1 MSGTGKSEATNFLK
15 DQFNFDLFYFGGI
28 VLNEVKKRGL
38 EINNENEKMVREDL
52 RRQHGNGVLAKIAS
66 ETIAKTDSTIL
77 LDGLY
82 SFTEYKILKELY
94 PENFI
99 VVAIHSDK
107 ALRYERHRPKEIQP
121 LTKPETRPA
130 RLYRDREYSKKGG
143 PIAIADYHI
152 LNNGDVSILRQ
163 NLLELMD
170 KILTDDNSR

>member
-1 MSGTGKSEATNFLK
+1 MNSASTFICIKIRINLITPVK
-15 DQFNFDLFYFGGI
+15 CNFDLFYFGGI

-94 PENFI
+94 PE
-99 VVAIHSDK
+99 
-107 ALRYERHRPKEIQP
+107 Y
-121 LTKPETRPA
+121 
-130 RLYRDREYSKKGG
+130 RLFS
-143 PIAIADYHI
+143 
-152 LNNGDVSILRQ
+152 L
-163 NLLELMD
+163 
-170 KILTDDNSR
+170 

>member
-52 RRQHGNGVLAKIAS
+52 RRQHGNGVLAKNS
-66 ETIAKTDSTIL
+66 FGNHRKNRFDHS

-107 ALRYERHRPKEIQP
+107 ALRYERLAQKEIQAIDQNRS
-121 LTKPETRPA
+121 RPA
-130 RLYRDREYSKKGG
+130 RLYRDREYRKRRS
-143 PIAIADYHI
+143 Y
-152 LNNGDVSILRQ
+152 RY
-163 NLLELMD
+163 
-170 KILTDDNSR
+170 SRLPYPE

>member
-107 ALRYERHRPKEIQP
+107 ALRYERLAQRKFRPLRRGEPSAVPPYMPKE
-121 LTKPETRPA
+121 
-130 RLYRDREYSKKGG
+130 GG
-143 PIAIADYHI
+143 ASSTNRCAMTHDASAGGI
-152 LNNGDVSILRQ
+152 GV
-163 NLLELMD
+163 
-170 KILTDDNSR
+170 

>member
-77 LDGLY
+77 L
-82 SFTEYKILKELY
+82 EELY

-107 ALRYERHRPKEIQP
+107 ALRYERLAQRKFRP
-121 LTKPETRPA
+121 LTKTEVDR
-130 RLYRDREYSKKGG
+130 RDYTEIENIEKGS

>member
-1 MSGTGKSEATNFLK
+1 MSGTGKSEATNYLK

-107 ALRYERHRPKEIQP
+107 ALRYERLAQRKFRP
-121 LTKPETRPA
+121 
-130 RLYRDREYSKKGG
+130 
-143 PIAIADYHI
+143 
-152 LNNGDVSILRQ
+152 
-163 NLLELMD
+163 
-170 KILTDDNSR
+170 

>member
-38 EINNENEKMVREDL
+38 EINNENEKMVSEDL

-107 ALRYERHRPKEIQP
+107 ALRYERLAQRKFRP
-121 LTKPETRPA
+121 LTKTEVDR
-130 RLYRDREYSKKGG
+130 RDYTEIENIEKGG

>member
-38 EINNENEKMVREDL
+38 EINNL

-107 ALRYERHRPKEIQP
+107 ALRYERLAQRKFRP
-121 LTKPETRPA
+121 LTKTEVDR
-130 RLYRDREYSKKGG
+130 RDYTEIENIEKGG

>member
-77 LDGLY
+77 LDDDCHSLY
-82 SFTEYKILKELY
+82 GIQNIERVISGKFYRSSY
-94 PENFI
+94 PF
-99 VVAIHSDK
+99 
-107 ALRYERHRPKEIQP
+107 R
-121 LTKPETRPA
+121 
-130 RLYRDREYSKKGG
+130 
-143 PIAIADYHI
+143 
-152 LNNGDVSILRQ
+152 
-163 NLLELMD
+163 
-170 KILTDDNSR
+170 

>member
-38 EINNENEKMVREDL
+38 EINNENEKM
-52 RRQHGNGVLAKIAS
+52 VLAKIAS

-107 ALRYERHRPKEIQP
+107 ALRYERLAQRKFRP
-121 LTKPETRPA
+121 LTKTEVDR
-130 RLYRDREYSKKGG
+130 RDYTEIENIEKGG

>member
-52 RRQHGNGVLAKIAS
+52 RRQLGNGVLAKIAS

-107 ALRYERHRPKEIQP
+107 ALRYERLAQRKFRP
-121 LTKPETRPA
+121 LTKTEVDR
-130 RLYRDREYSKKGG
+130 RDYTEIENIEKGG
-143 PIAIADYHI
+143 PIAIAD
-152 LNNGDVSILRQ
+152 
-163 NLLELMD
+163 
-170 KILTDDNSR
+170 

>member
-1 MSGTGKSEATNFLK
+1 
-15 DQFNFDLFYFGGI
+15 
-28 VLNEVKKRGL
+28 
-38 EINNENEKMVREDL
+38 MVREDL

-107 ALRYERHRPKEIQP
+107 ALRYERLAQSEIQAIDQNRS
-121 LTKPETRPA
+121 RPA
-130 RLYRDREYSKKGG
+130 RLYRDREYRKRWS
-143 PIAIADYHI
+143 Y
-152 LNNGDVSILRQ
+152 RY
-163 NLLELMD
+163 
-170 KILTDDNSR
+170 SRLPYPE

>member
-1 MSGTGKSEATNFLK
+1 M
-15 DQFNFDLFYFGGI
+15 
-28 VLNEVKKRGL
+28 VVPVGL
-38 EINNENEKMVREDL
+38 AL
-52 RRQHGNGVLAKIAS
+52 Y
-66 ETIAKTDSTIL
+66 
-77 LDGLY
+77 Y

-107 ALRYERHRPKEIQP
+107 ALRYERLAQRKFRP
-121 LTKPETRPA
+121 LTKTEVDR
-130 RLYRDREYSKKGG
+130 RDYTEIENIEKGG